1 VLRWFVIQEQTD
13 GASIAVRH
21 SRSNNIFT
29 DNTMG
34 SRDSAGTDAARGLGW
49 LLRAQ
54 HDGIIR
60 EPLPA
65 RWTELINCLDEKE
78 RIRLKA
84 ELSDGDECTP
94 LKN

>member
-1 VLRWFVIQEQTD
+1 MGFRNNS
-13 GASIAVRH
+13 GAA
-21 SRSNNIFT
+21 T
-29 DNTMG
+29 
-34 SRDSAGTDAARGLGW
+34 ARGLGW

-54 HDGIIR
+54 YDGVMR

-78 RIRLKA
+78 RTRLKA
-84 ELSDGDECTP
+84 ALSCGDEGAR

>member
-1 VLRWFVIQEQTD
+1 
-13 GASIAVRH
+13 
-21 SRSNNIFT
+21 
-29 DNTMG
+29 MG
-34 SRDSAGTDAARGLGW
+34 SRDRSGPNAARGLGW

-65 RWTELINCLDEKE
+65 RWVELINCLDEKE
-78 RIRLKA
+78 RTRLKA
-84 ELSDGDECTP
+84 ELSFGDEGAP

>member
-1 VLRWFVIQEQTD
+1 M
-13 GASIAVRH
+13 GKP
-21 SRSNNIFT
+21 
-29 DNTMG
+29 MG
-34 SRDSAGTDAARGLGW
+34 SRDSSGAAAARGLGW

-54 HDGIIR
+54 YDGVMR

-78 RIRLKA
+78 RTRLKA
-84 ELSDGDECTP
+84 ELTYGEECAP